1 MDVRWLKEGR
11 VTAGLSQV
19 EAAARLGVS
28 QPYLSQLECG
38 RRAVTPRVAKAAAR
52 LYGLSPT
59 ALPTPAEPKV
69 ASNRDL
75 PRQLAALNYPGY
87 SHVRR
92 GRRANPAAVV
102 FSAAASD
109 NLDARA
115 AEALPWVLQRYPN
128 LDWNWLTTQAKL
140 RNVQNRLG
148 FLATVARQ
156 VAEKRGDRSAAEKL
170 RRFEGKL
177 EPSRLAAETTLG
189 REAMPEAE
197 KTWLRQHRSAEAR
210 HWNVLSGMRAE
221 DLPYA
226 S

>member
-1 MDVRWLKEGR
+1 MDRWLRQGR
-11 VTAGLSQV
+11 VEAGLSQV
-19 EAAARLGVS
+19 EAAVRLGVS
-28 QPYLSQLECG
+28 QPYLSQLERG
-38 RRAVTPRVAKAAAR
+38 RRAVTPRVARAAAR
-52 LYGLSPT
+52 LYALSPT
-59 ALPTPAEPKV
+59 ALPPPAEPRV

-75 PRQLAALNYPGY
+75 PGLLAALNYPGY

-92 GRRANPAAVV
+92 RRRANPAAVV

-109 NLDARA
+109 NLDGRA
-115 AEALPWVLQRYPN
+115 AEALPWVLQHYPD
-128 LDWNWLTTQAKL
+128 LDWNWLTTHARL

-170 RRFEGKL
+170 RRVEGRL

-189 REAMPEAE
+189 RDTMPEAE
-197 KTWLRQHRSAEAR
+197 KVWLRQHRSPEAR